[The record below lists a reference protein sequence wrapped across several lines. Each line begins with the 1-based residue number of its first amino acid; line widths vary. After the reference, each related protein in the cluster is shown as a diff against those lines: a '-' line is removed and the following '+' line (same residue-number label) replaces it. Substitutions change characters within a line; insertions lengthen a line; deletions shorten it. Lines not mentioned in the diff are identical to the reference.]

1 MRPATNSMP
10 VFIKDVRC
18 SGRELGLLECSFN
31 SGSSTSDHTKDVGVK
46 CRKCKIQYNVYAN
59 NLQGIKIVF
68 YAWNHR
74 NAVAQFQAVS
84 NLSITY
90 TCSHNCSHVNN

>member
-46 CRKCKIQYNVYAN
+46 CRKCKIQY
-59 NLQGIKIVF
+59 
-68 YAWNHR
+68 
-74 NAVAQFQAVS
+74 
-84 NLSITY
+84 
-90 TCSHNCSHVNN
+90 